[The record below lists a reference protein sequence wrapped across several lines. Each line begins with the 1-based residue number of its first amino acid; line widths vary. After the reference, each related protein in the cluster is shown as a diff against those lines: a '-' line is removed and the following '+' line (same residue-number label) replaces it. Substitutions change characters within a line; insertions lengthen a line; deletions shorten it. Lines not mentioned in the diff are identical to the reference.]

1 MDLSRCP
8 LVLKCMNLESFNNY
22 RPISLCNI
30 VYTLVSKI
38 LVTTM
43 RPLLVDL
50 VSPFQTAFVPGR
62 KGVDNAIIFQEIIHT
77 MSKKKGRSGLMA
89 IKINLEKAYDWL
101 ECSFIRDTFSL
112 FNFSS
117 QLISLIMSCVLT
129 SSIFILCSGGAL
141 EFFLPS
147 KSIRRGDSISPYLFI
162 LCMEVLGVFITEK
175 NNSKLWNPVKV
186 SQGGLAFSLF
196 FFFLA
201 NDLVLFAKAD
211 RKNCMGVRDVLGCL
225 LQLIRAKS

>member
-1 MDLSRCP
+1 
-8 LVLKCMNLESFNNY
+8 
-22 RPISLCNI
+22 
-30 VYTLVSKI
+30 
-38 LVTTM
+38 
-43 RPLLVDL
+43 
-50 VSPFQTAFVPGR
+50 
-62 KGVDNAIIFQEIIHT
+62 
-77 MSKKKGRSGLMA
+77 
-89 IKINLEKAYDWL
+89 
-101 ECSFIRDTFSL
+101 
-112 FNFSS
+112 
-117 QLISLIMSCVLT
+117 MSCVLT

-186 SQGGLAFSLF
+186 SQGGLAFSPF
-196 FFFLA
+196 FFFWA

-211 RKNCMGVRDVLGCL
+211 RKNCMGVRDVLRCL